1 MMHVF
6 LSNNRD
12 ELIARCKAKVARR
25 PHRAASEFQLKNGV
39 PIFLDQLQRT
49 LQAEEVDDA
58 DASLQISG
66 PSGGDATATSEMGVS
81 AAAHGKQLLELGFT
95 VDQVVHAYGD
105 LCQAITDLAFE
116 RDAPFGIDEFRT
128 LNRCLDNAIAEAVT
142 EFNFHRDASLARRY
156 GRSADERIGF
166 LVHELRN
173 SLSAAMLAAA
183 AIETGSLSLTGATGA
198 VLKRSLTAMK
208 TLTDDAVKDV
218 RSKITAQR
226 EVLHV
231 ESLVAD
237 AVNAASLYVEAS
249 GCKLTVAPVD
259 PGLQVFAS
267 RDGLLAVL
275 ANLLQNAF
283 KFTQHH
289 TEVTLNTHVTSH
301 SVKFEV
307 TDHCGGL
314 PPGGADAL
322 FAPFKQ
328 LSKDRS
334 GLGLGLTIARQ
345 SVEADGGTLQVRN
358 LPGSGCTFV
367 VTMPRLTDPAA

>member
-1 MMHVF
+1 MMHIF

-12 ELIARCKAKVARR
+12 ELIARCKVKVAKR
-25 PHRAASEFQLKNGV
+25 PYRAATEYQLKNGV

-49 LQAEEVDDA
+49 LQAEENDNI

-66 PSGGDATATSEMGVS
+66 PSSGNATANTEMGVS

-105 LCQAITDLAFE
+105 LCQSITDLAFE

-142 EFNFHRDASLARRY
+142 EFNFQRDAALSRRQ
-156 GRSADERIGF
+156 GRPADERIGF

-183 AIETGSLSLTGATGA
+183 AIESGGLSLAGATGA

-208 TLTDDAVKDV
+208 TLTDDAVSDV
-218 RSKITAQR
+218 RTKITAQR
-226 EVLHV
+226 EMLYV
-231 ESLVAD
+231 ESVVAD
-237 AVNAASLYVEAS
+237 AVQAASLYGVAS
-249 GCKLTVAPVD
+249 GCELTVGPVEA
-259 PGLQVFAS
+259 GLQVFAS
-267 RDGLLAVL
+267 RDGLLGVL

-283 KFTQHH
+283 KFTQHR
-289 TEVTLNTHVTSH
+289 TGVALSTHMTDDFVH
-301 SVKFEV
+301 FEV

-314 PPGGADAL
+314 PPGHADAL
-322 FAPFKQ
+322 FSPFKQ
-328 LSKDRS
+328 LGKDRT

-345 SVEADGGTLQVRN
+345 AVEADGGTLQVRN

-367 VTMPRLTDPAA
+367 VAIPRFAGSAL